1 MKNRRDTIRKIV
13 DKLNNREEEGGFWL
27 PNIQRPFVWGED
39 RICRLYDSIMREYPI
54 STLLVWKTKAAVRRR
69 KFIDTWQDGMRLSE
83 YYVPEDNNRKVLV
96 LDGQQRLQSLF
107 IGLYGSFNG
116 RELHIDILSGDL
128 AAPDDIKYK
137 FAFLDAS
144 KAAFPWVTVKAL
156 VFTDKSTRQLAKALE
171 DAATEDLT
179 PGQRDRLDDNL
190 DRIAKTFRIEETVTY
205 QELDSI
211 DSPDLYREDDVVEI
225 FIRANS
231 GGTPLGKSDLL
242 FSLLAAGW
250 DTADRAMD
258 DLLDDLNQHG
268 YGFTRDFVLKTCLS
282 LLDKGARYEV
292 SKFRKADV
300 KQHIEA
306 NWANIGDALR
316 DVQDFL
322 YGKTFIKCDKAVPS
336 YLALIPLV
344 YLRFHFPD
352 AWKQAASGD
361 VSTFLLRTLLTGA
374 FGLSP
379 DQLIDE
385 CVRKIREVKGFDLKE
400 MFGVIQSTGRS
411 LRLAE
416 ERFWGMGYDSD
427 NIHLLFNIW
436 YASFNY
442 VPAYENNRPQIDHI
456 FPKSRLRQV
465 KIANTETGHLTLMKY
480 RRSAQ
485 NQLANCMLL
494 TAVENGGGGKSDTL
508 PNEWFADKSRDYLDL
523 HLIPD
528 DPALWNM
535 DRFDDFI
542 VARKELLRQR
552 FKFLLVQEG
561 TEILTPH
568 DSLGLTV

>member
-54 STLLVWKTKAAVRRR
+54 STLLVWKTKGAIRRR
-69 KFIDTWQDGMRLSE
+69 TFIDNWRDGMRLSE
-83 YYVPEDNNRKVLV
+83 YYVPEDAHRKCRV
-96 LDGQQRLQSLF
+96 LDGQQRLQSLY

-116 RELHIDILSGDL
+116 RELYLNILSGDL
-128 AAPDDIKYK
+128 VAPDDIKYK

-144 KAAFPWVTVKAL
+144 NAPFPWVKVKEL
-156 VFTDKSTRQLAKALE
+156 VFTDKSTRQLGKVLE
-171 DAATEDLT
+171 ELATEALT
-179 PGQRDRLDDNL
+179 PEQKDRLDDNL
-190 DRIAKTFRIEETVTY
+190 ETIARTFRIDETVTY

-242 FSLLAAGW
+242 FSLLAASW
-250 DTADRAMD
+250 DTADKAMD

-282 LLDKGARYEV
+282 LLDQGARHDV
-292 SKFRKADV
+292 SKFRKTAV
-300 KQHIEA
+300 KEHIEVK
-306 NWANIGDALR
+306 WASIADALR

-322 YGKTFIKCDKAVPS
+322 YGKTFIKCDKAIPS

-352 AWKQAASGD
+352 AWKQAAKVD
-361 VSTFLLRTLLTGA
+361 TFLLRTLLTGV
-374 FGLSP
+374 FGLAP
-379 DQLIDE
+379 DQLIDA

-416 ERFWGMGYDSD
+416 DRFWGMGYDSD
-427 NIHLLFNIW
+427 NIHLLFNLW
-436 YASFNY
+436 YKDFNY
-442 VPAYENNRPQIDHI
+442 TPAYENNRPQIDHI
-456 FPKSRLRQV
+456 FPKSRLREI
-465 KIANTETGHLTLMKY
+465 KLSNPETGHLTLMKY
-480 RRSAQ
+480 KRAEQ
-485 NQLANCMLL
+485 NQLGNCMLL
-494 TAVENGGGGKSDTL
+494 TAEENGAGGKSDT
-508 PNEWFADKSRDYLDL
+508 PPDEWFADKSKDYLAM

-528 DPALWNM
+528 DPALWKM
-535 DRFDDFI
+535 DRFDDFLA
-542 VARKELLRQR
+542 ARKELLRQK
-552 FKFLLVQEG
+552 FAFLLVQESAG
-561 TEILTPH
+561 P
-568 DSLGLTV
+568 